1 MSQFPNINDP
11 GRPAPLPTRRAI
23 SSLVVLAARRF
34 HLVRWAVAGSAVLI
48 LTLSVTNAR
57 ARANAAESRW
67 ADVRTVWVADSDLGA
82 GQLITDP
89 DTHRVELP
97 VAAIPRDA
105 STTSPVGRRL
115 HDDVAEGEI
124 LRDGR
129 LADGSTSET
138 AALLAPRN
146 RGITLR
152 IDDGSGL
159 TVGDRVDLLAMI
171 DGRPLAAN
179 AVVVATDDRGW
190 ATFSVSEARVS
201 AVVSEISVG
210 GVMPVLVP

>member
-1 MSQFPNINDP
+1 MSQFLNINDP
-11 GRPAPLPTRRAI
+11 GRPAPLPARRAI

-34 HLVRWAVAGSAVLI
+34 RLVRWAVAGSAVLV

-82 GQLITDP
+82 GQLITDSG
-89 DTHRVELP
+89 THRVELP
-97 VAAIPRDA
+97 AAAIPRDA
-105 STTSPVGRRL
+105 ATTSPVGRRL

-129 LADGSTSET
+129 LADGSTSEA
-138 AALLAPRN
+138 AALLAPRS

-159 TVGDRVDLLAMI
+159 TVGDRVDLLALV